1 MMQCFLNPGVDIN
14 VADRWW
20 LVECRNFGG
29 EWLFIRIF
37 FRLRVGLG
45 LRLRC
50 SINSINIVC
59 YRGVIVFLKRY
70 PKVFV
75 VLGLLF
81 RRRTMRLMY
90 IIAKSRGR

>member
-1 MMQCFLNPGVDIN
+1 MQCLLNPGVDIN
-14 VADRWW
+14 VADRWR

-29 EWLFIRIF
+29 EWLFIRVFIG
-37 FRLRVGLG
+37 LRVRLG
-45 LRLRC
+45 LRLRG
-50 SINSINIVC
+50 SINSIKIAY
-59 YRGVIVFLKRY
+59 YRGVVVFLKRY

-81 RRRTMRLMY
+81 RRCAMGMRC